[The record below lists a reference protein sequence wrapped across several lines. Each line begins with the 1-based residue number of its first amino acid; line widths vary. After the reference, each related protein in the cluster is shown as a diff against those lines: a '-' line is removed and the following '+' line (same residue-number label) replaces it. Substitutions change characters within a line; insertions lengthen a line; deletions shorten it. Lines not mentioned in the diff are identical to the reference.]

1 LVLLLEKV
9 NLYEIKPKDM
19 KLSTFAII
27 VTILAVG
34 FGLAFLFIPVKLT
47 EFYGVSLVGG
57 GILMARYFGGANLF
71 IGLIFWSY
79 SGVSPSAKSWP
90 KLLMY
95 SFVYDFLQLIITLL
109 AVLNKDL
116 NSMGWVIV
124 ALFVL
129 LAIGSLYY
137 MGQCNKARVQA

>member
-1 LVLLLEKV
+1 
-9 NLYEIKPKDM
+9 M

-34 FGLAFLFIPVKLT
+34 FGLAFLFIPEKLADC
-47 EFYGVSLVGG
+47 YGVGLTGG
-57 GILMARYFGGANLF
+57 GILMARYFGAANVF

-95 SFVYDFLQLIITLL
+95 SLIYDVLQLVITLM
-109 AVLNKDL
+109 AVLNKDQ
-116 NSMGWVIV
+116 NSMGWTTV
-124 ALFVL
+124 ALFAL
-129 LAIGSLYY
+129 LSIGSLYY
-137 MGQCNKARVQA
+137 IGQCNKARAQAA